1 MLHTKAAGRVPSI
14 VVGSPSLGTTPR
26 NIDLA
31 RGSIVSSLA
40 ICRVSISVVVDD
52 VAVLV
57 DFQHGLELG
66 VDDDVHG
73 VQQRG
78 AEMQFYAQ
86 VALLYQMEAGTVAL
100 VGGQV
105 ETEEDVAVSVVAAS
119 QSVPLVLPHLAGR
132 GEQTHVAPDEEVVCE
147 IGLERFGGYLSSVH
161 VHRVEVD
168 VVVLGVKRIFGVHAV
183 VGIVIDAAQHQT
195 FRQGTEE
202 QVLVRVRPSASR
214 NGVHLAL
221 DGSHR
226 ILDRTLL
233 QSLDVRHLHGRIQG
247 GLLCKQGG
255 IDYLYFVIG
264 VEPTSHECKSR
275 LTTHQSYLD
284 IDAVDQEFILQKEIH
299 VETAHHID
307 QTTPYDVL
315 SSSHEPFVSRW
326 SVGYLDGVHASGRVL
341 VPQLTRQLRVLGIG
355 TVAQQRLYVGAI
367 RIRVGR
373 RGHER
378 AVQID
383 VDLTEQRMQPVVHW
397 SHGVGQVEI
406 VPVGSC
412 HLRLHVQH
420 RVGEIQVIVA
430 RSGYEEFYRSTRVQR
445 GHGLMFHY
453 VAVDDAVLSGGYGKE
468 IQFGLDPFARL
479 SMYESHRRYRICRLH
494 VSRTSVSCVV
504 SLLK

>member
-1 MLHTKAAGRVPSI
+1 MSASRFVDVCLLHRLFAKVTPFFAGACFIRLR
-14 VVGSPSLGTTPR
+14 GRTLG
-26 NIDLA
+26 A
-31 RGSIVSSLA
+31 SG
-40 ICRVSISVVVDD
+40 
-52 VAVLV
+52 
-57 DFQHGLELG
+57 GY
-66 VDDDVHG
+66 G
-73 VQQRG
+73 VQQRV

-100 VGGQV
+100 VGDQV
-105 ETEEDVAVSVVAAS
+105 ETEDGVAVSVVAAS
-119 QSVPLVLPHLAGR
+119 QSVPLVLSHLAGR
-132 GEQTHVAPDEEVVCE
+132 GEQTHVSPDEEVVCE
-147 IGLERFGGYLSSVH
+147 IRLERFGGYLSSVH

-168 VVVLGVKRIFGVHAV
+168 VVVLGVKRILGVHAV

-202 QVLVRVRPSASR
+202 QVLVRVRPRASR

-226 ILDRTLL
+226 ILDRALL
-233 QSLDVRHLHGRIQG
+233 KSLDVRHLHGRIQG

-255 IDYLYFVIG
+255 IDDLYFVIG

-284 IDAVDQEFILQKEIH
+284 IDAVDEEFILQKEIH

-307 QTTPYDVL
+307 QTTPQDVL
-315 SSSHEPFVSRW
+315 SSSHEPFVSRG

-367 RIRVGR
+367 CIRVGR

-378 AVQID
+378 AVQVD
-383 VDLTEQRMQPVVHW
+383 VDLIEQRMQPVIDRR
-397 SHGVGQVEI
+397 HGVGQVEI
-406 VPVGSC
+406 FPVGSC

-468 IQFGLDPFARL
+468 IQLGLDPFARL
-479 SMYESHRRYRICRLH
+479 SMYENHCRYRICRLR
-494 VSRTSVSCVV
+494 VSRRL
-504 SLLK
+504 SLASSLC

>member
-1 MLHTKAAGRVPSI
+1 MLHTKAAGRTSSI

-31 RGSIVSSLA
+31 RGSIASSLA
-40 ICRVSISVVVDD
+40 ICRVSISIVVDD
-52 VAVLV
+52 VAALV
-57 DFQHGLELG
+57 DFQYGLELG

-73 VQQRG
+73 VQQRV

-86 VALLYQMEAGTVAL
+86 VALLYQMEAGAVTL

-105 ETEEDVAVSVVAAS
+105 ETEGVAVSVVAAI

-168 VVVLGVKRIFGVHAV
+168 GVVLGVKRILVVRTV

-221 DGSHR
+221 DRSHR
-226 ILDRTLL
+226 ILDRALL
-233 QSLDVRHLHGRIQG
+233 QSIDVRHLHGRIQG

-255 IDYLYFVIG
+255 VDDLYFVIG
-264 VEPTSHECKSR
+264 VGPTSHECKSR

-307 QTTPYDVL
+307 HATPYDGL
-315 SSSHEPFVSRW
+315 SSIHEPFVSRG
-326 SVGYLDGVHASGRVL
+326 SVGYLDGVYASGRVL

-355 TVAQQRLYVGAI
+355 TVAQQRLCVGAI

-383 VDLTEQRMQPVVHW
+383 VDLTEQRMQPVIHW
-397 SHGVGQVEI
+397 SHGIGQVEI

-430 RSGYEEFYRSTRVQR
+430 RTRYEEFYRSTRVQR

-453 VAVDDAVLSGGYGKE
+453 LTVDGAGLSGGYGKE
-468 IQFGLDPFARL
+468 IQLALDPFARL
-479 SMYESHRRYRICRLH
+479 SMYESHRRCRI
-494 VSRTSVSCVV
+494 
-504 SLLK
+504 

>member
-1 MLHTKAAGRVPSI
+1 MLHTKVAGRVPSI

-26 NIDLA
+26 NVDLA
-31 RGSIVSSLA
+31 RGSLASSLA
-40 ICRVSISVVVDD
+40 ICRMSTSVVVDD

-78 AEMQFYAQ
+78 AEMQFSAQ

-105 ETEEDVAVSVVAAS
+105 ETEEGVAVSVVAAS

-168 VVVLGVKRIFGVHAV
+168 VVVLGVKRILGVHAI

-195 FRQGTEE
+195 FRQPTEE

-226 ILDRTLL
+226 ILDHTLL
-233 QSLDVRHLHGRIQG
+233 QSLDVRHLHGRIQS

-255 IDYLYFVIG
+255 IDYLYF
-264 VEPTSHECKSR
+264 EPTSHECKRR

-315 SSSHEPFVSRW
+315 SSSHEPFVSRG

-341 VPQLTRQLRVLGIG
+341 VPQLTRQLRDLGIG

-430 RSGYEEFYRSTRVQR
+430 RSGYEELYRSTRVQR

-453 VAVDDAVLSGGYGKE
+453 VMT
-468 IQFGLDPFARL
+468 QR
-479 SMYESHRRYRICRLH
+479 
-494 VSRTSVSCVV
+494 
-504 SLLK
+504 

>member
-1 MLHTKAAGRVPSI
+1 MPHPSASKYSAIQCSPGSSPSSVLHTKAAGRAPSV

-40 ICRVSISVVVDD
+40 ICRMSISVVVDD
-52 VAVLV
+52 VAALV

-66 VDDDVHG
+66 VDDEVHV
-73 VQQRG
+73 VQQRV
-78 AEMQFYAQ
+78 ADMQFYAQ
-86 VALLYQMEAGTVAL
+86 FALLYQMEAGTIAL

-105 ETEEDVAVSVVAAS
+105 ETEEGVAVSVVAAS
-119 QSVPLVLPHLAGR
+119 QSVPLFLPHLAGR
-132 GEQTHVAPDEEVVCE
+132 GEQTHVAPDEDVVCE

-168 VVVLGVKRIFGVHAV
+168 GIVLGVKRILVVRTV
-183 VGIVIDAAQHQT
+183 VGLVIDAAQHQT

-221 DGSHR
+221 DGSHW
-226 ILDRTLL
+226 ILDRALL

-255 IDYLYFVIG
+255 IDFDLYFIIG
-264 VEPTSHECKSR
+264 VGPTSHECKSR

-284 IDAVDQEFILQKEIH
+284 IDAVDQEFILQNEIH

-307 QTTPYDVL
+307 HTTPYDVL
-315 SSSHEPFVSRW
+315 SSSHETFVSRG

-383 VDLTEQRMQPVVHW
+383 VDLTEQCMQPVIHW

-406 VPVGSC
+406 IPVCSC

-420 RVGEIQVIVA
+420 CVGEIQVIVA

-445 GHGLMFHY
+445 VHGLMFHY
-453 VAVDDAVLSGGYGKE
+453 VAVEDAVLSGGYSKE

-479 SMYESHRRYRICRLH
+479 SMY
-494 VSRTSVSCVV
+494 
-504 SLLK
+504 

>member
-1 MLHTKAAGRVPSI
+1 MLHTKAAGRAPSI
-14 VVGSPSLGTTPR
+14 VAGSPSLGTTPR
-26 NIDLA
+26 NIDVA
-31 RGSIVSSLA
+31 RGSVASSLA

-57 DFQHGLELG
+57 YFQHGLELG

-73 VQQRG
+73 GPKRL

-86 VALLYQMEAGTVAL
+86 VAILYQMEAGTVAL

-105 ETEEDVAVSVVAAS
+105 ETEEGVAVSVVAAS

-132 GEQTHVAPDEEVVCE
+132 GEQTHVAPDEEVVFE
-147 IGLERFGGYLSSVH
+147 IGQERFGGYLASVH

-168 VVVLGVKRIFGVHAV
+168 GVVLGVKRILVVRAV

-202 QVLVRVRPSASR
+202 QVLVRVRPSAGG

-226 ILDRTLL
+226 ILGRALL
-233 QSLDVRHLHGRIQG
+233 HSLDVRHLHGWIHG

-255 IDYLYFVIG
+255 IDYLYFVI
-264 VEPTSHECKSR
+264 VVPTSHECKSR

-284 IDAVDQEFILQKEIH
+284 VDAVDEELILQEEIH

-307 QTTPYDVL
+307 KTTPQDVL
-315 SSSHEPFVSRW
+315 SSSHEPFVSCG

-378 AVQID
+378 AVQVE
-383 VDLTEQRMQPVVHW
+383 VDLTDQRMQPVIDRR
-397 SHGVGQVEI
+397 HGVGQVEI

-420 RVGEIQVIVA
+420 RGSEIQVIVA

-468 IQFGLDPFARL
+468 IQLGLDPFARL
-479 SMYESHRRYRICRLH
+479 SMYESHRRYRICRLR
-494 VSRTSVSCVV
+494 VSQTSVSCVV

>member
-1 MLHTKAAGRVPSI
+1 MLHTKAAGRAPSI
-14 VVGSPSLGTTPR
+14 VVGSPSLGRTPR

-31 RGSIVSSLA
+31 RGSIASSLA

-73 VQQRG
+73 VQQRV
-78 AEMQFYAQ
+78 AEMQFYAH
-86 VALLYQMEAGTVAL
+86 VPLLYQMEAGTVAL

-105 ETEEDVAVSVVAAS
+105 ETEEGVAVSVVAAS

-132 GEQTHVAPDEEVVCE
+132 GEQTHVAPDEKVVCE

-168 VVVLGVKRIFGVHAV
+168 VVVLGVKRILGVHAV

-221 DGSHR
+221 DRPHR

-284 IDAVDQEFILQKEIH
+284 IDAVEQEFILQKEIH

-307 QTTPYDVL
+307 QTTP
-315 SSSHEPFVSRW
+315 
-326 SVGYLDGVHASGRVL
+326 
-341 VPQLTRQLRVLGIG
+341 
-355 TVAQQRLYVGAI
+355 
-367 RIRVGR
+367 
-373 RGHER
+373 
-378 AVQID
+378 
-383 VDLTEQRMQPVVHW
+383 
-397 SHGVGQVEI
+397 
-406 VPVGSC
+406 
-412 HLRLHVQH
+412 
-420 RVGEIQVIVA
+420 
-430 RSGYEEFYRSTRVQR
+430 
-445 GHGLMFHY
+445 
-453 VAVDDAVLSGGYGKE
+453 
-468 IQFGLDPFARL
+468 
-479 SMYESHRRYRICRLH
+479 
-494 VSRTSVSCVV
+494 
-504 SLLK
+504 

>member
-1 MLHTKAAGRVPSI
+1 M
-14 VVGSPSLGTTPR
+14 GSPSLGTTPR

-31 RGSIVSSLA
+31 RGSIASSLA

-52 VAVLV
+52 VEVLV

-66 VDDDVHG
+66 VDYDVHG
-73 VQQRG
+73 VQQRV

-86 VALLYQMEAGTVAL
+86 VAILYQMEAGTVAL

-105 ETEEDVAVSVVAAS
+105 ETEEGVAVSVVAAS
-119 QSVPLVLPHLAGR
+119 QSVPLVLPHLTGR

-168 VVVLGVKRIFGVHAV
+168 VVVLGVKRILGVHAV
-183 VGIVIDAAQHQT
+183 VGIVIDAQHQT

-226 ILDRTLL
+226 ILDRALL

-247 GLLCKQGG
+247 GLHCKQGG
-255 IDYLYFVIG
+255 IDDLYFVIR

-275 LTTHQSYLD
+275 LTTNQSYLD

-299 VETAHHID
+299 VETAHRID
-307 QTTPYDVL
+307 QATPYDVL
-315 SSSHEPFVSRW
+315 SSSHEPFVSRG

-383 VDLTEQRMQPVVHW
+383 VDLTEQRMQPVIDRR
-397 SHGVGQVEI
+397 HGVGQVEI
-406 VPVGSC
+406 VLVGSF

-430 RSGYEEFYRSTRVQR
+430 RPGYEELYRSTRVQR

-453 VAVDDAVLSGGYGKE
+453 VTVDYAVLSGGYGKE

-494 VSRTSVSCVV
+494 VSWTSVSCVV

>member
-1 MLHTKAAGRVPSI
+1 M
-14 VVGSPSLGTTPR
+14 
-26 NIDLA
+26 
-31 RGSIVSSLA
+31 
-40 ICRVSISVVVDD
+40 C
-52 VAVLV
+52 
-57 DFQHGLELG
+57 
-66 VDDDVHG
+66 
-73 VQQRG
+73 
-78 AEMQFYAQ
+78 
-86 VALLYQMEAGTVAL
+86 
-100 VGGQV
+100 
-105 ETEEDVAVSVVAAS
+105 
-119 QSVPLVLPHLAGR
+119 
-132 GEQTHVAPDEEVVCE
+132 
-147 IGLERFGGYLSSVH
+147 
-161 VHRVEVD
+161 
-168 VVVLGVKRIFGVHAV
+168 
-183 VGIVIDAAQHQT
+183 
-195 FRQGTEE
+195 
-202 QVLVRVRPSASR
+202 
-214 NGVHLAL
+214 
-221 DGSHR
+221 
-226 ILDRTLL
+226 
-233 QSLDVRHLHGRIQG
+233 HLHGRIQG

-255 IDYLYFVIG
+255 IDDLYFVIG

-307 QTTPYDVL
+307 HATPYDVF
-315 SSSHEPFVSRW
+315 SSSHEPFVSRG

-383 VDLTEQRMQPVVHW
+383 VDLTEQRMQPVIHR

-494 VSRTSVSCVV
+494 VSVTSVSCVV
-504 SLLK
+504 YLLK